1 MRSAPR
7 NRRSVSG
14 SVEHRASTS
23 PLAEVRCSGRP
34 MRWRGSVA
42 SIMKSAVASRS
53 IAAMRRPPMVIRG
66 TSAVAALPS
75 RLMRRSS
82 ILSASLAGLGHR
94 GEFVEHDADEL
105 ALGAAERAQY
115 LFQAVVDVE
124 AGRQHR
130 HQRVGIIEQ
139 LTAAGREWRRGAVE
153 DHEVIAAGGARLLD
167 GLADGVSGLGWVAFD
182 GRQYRDAVECLDL
195 ACGLAADRKP
205 SDLARLALAGT
216 VDLVRERVRL
226 MVGID
231 HQNPGAVARGR
242 EREIQRRHAAP
253 GGLAGTDERDD
264 RH

>member
-42 SIMKSAVASRS
+42 SIMAVASRS
-53 IAAMRRPPMVIRG
+53 SAAMRRPPMVIRG
-66 TSAVAALPS
+66 TSAVAARPS

-82 ILSASLAGLGHR
+82 ILSASLASLGHG

-139 LTAAGREWRRGAVE
+139 LTAAGREWCRGAVE

-167 GLADGVSGLGWVAFD
+167 GLADGVSGLASVAFD
-182 GRQYRDAVECLDL
+182 GWQYRDAVECLDL
-195 ACGLAADRKP
+195 ACGLAA
-205 SDLARLALAGT
+205 
-216 VDLVRERVRL
+216 
-226 MVGID
+226 
-231 HQNPGAVARGR
+231 
-242 EREIQRRHAAP
+242 
-253 GGLAGTDERDD
+253 
-264 RH
+264 